1 MTGQVYQ
8 LACPWHFRR
17 PAAGVRSFIVALP
30 SAPSQVIGRYGLFGE
45 IASGGMATVHYGR
58 MTGPGGFAR
67 TVAVKRLHPH
77 YAKDPDFSAMLLDEA
92 RIAARIRHPNVVLTL
107 DVVTEGLE
115 MLLVMEYVHGVTLSH
130 LVRTVAGKPVPV
142 PIVAGILCGALYGLH
157 AAHEAKSETGERLG
171 VVHRDVSPQNILVGA
186 DGVPRVADFG
196 IAKATGRLQTTRDGQ
211 LKGKAGYMSPEQI
224 RGRPLDCRTDV
235 YAAAVVLWEALCGRR
250 LFTGDDP
257 ASVCNAVLESTVP
270 AVSELRPDAAMLDAV
285 LACGLARDPGRRFG
299 SAHEM
304 GVALEKAV
312 RPASARE
319 IGEWVE
325 ATAAETLR
333 LQAREVAGIEAGG
346 SGVSELS
353 AGASGVVSVRTHD
366 PDPGTTASHVSDVS
380 VARARRR
387 RAAIPVLLAAAVA
400 ILAVGVVGL
409 RGVRGAGVAPDAPAS
424 VVAPVPPPPSPEPV
438 EAPVVAAQ
446 DPAPPPA
453 ASASSAPTRP
463 RRSAPGSL
471 GPARPPGPPR
481 AQPLDC
487 SPPYTVDASG
497 TRHWKK
503 GC

>member
-1 MTGQVYQ
+1 M
-8 LACPWHFRR
+8 
-17 PAAGVRSFIVALP
+17 ALP
-30 SAPSQVIGRYGLFGE
+30 SAPSQVIGRYSLFGE

-58 MTGPGGFAR
+58 MTGSGGFAR

-77 YAKDPDFSAMLLDEA
+77 YAKDPDFSAMLLDEG

-107 DVVTEGLE
+107 DVVTEGQE

-130 LVRTVAGKPVPV
+130 LVRSLAGKPMPV
-142 PIVAGILCGALYGLH
+142 AIVTGILCGALYGLY

-186 DGVPRVADFG
+186 DGVARVADFG

-270 AVSELRPDAAMLDAV
+270 AVSEVRPDAAMLDAV
-285 LACGLARDPGRRFG
+285 VACGLARDPDRRYR

-325 ATAAETLR
+325 ASATETLR

-346 SGVSELS
+346 SGVSEPS
-353 AGASGVVSVRTHD
+353 ASASGVVSVRTHDPHD

-387 RAAIPVLLAAAVA
+387 RATIPLLLGAAIAVLGVGFAA
-400 ILAVGVVGL
+400 L
-409 RGVRGAGVAPDAPAS
+409 RGVGGGGVAPDGSTVSPGAQASAPPVVSQAPAS
-424 VVAPVPPPPSPEPV
+424 PSAGPGEAAGVATQSPS
-438 EAPVVAAQ
+438 APS
-446 DPAPPPA
+446 A
-453 ASASSAPTRP
+453 ASASAAPTKPRTSRP
-463 RRSAPGSL
+463 GGA
-471 GPARPPGPPR
+471 PR

-497 TRHWKK
+497 SRHWKK